1 MKKIIVAAFLTL
13 GSLNLFAAG
22 PGVDEKVLEVFNKT
36 FKNATN
42 VTWSTMDHAYEVRF
56 EQNQITAKIT
66 YDKNGVILKT
76 LRYYNEEQLPILVLT
91 NVKNRFSD
99 KKIYG
104 VVEES
109 SEAGTYYHITLEDA
123 KSWIDVKADAYGT
136 VMVEKKFR
144 KA

>member
-1 MKKIIVAAFLTL
+1 MKKIILAALVTL

-22 PGVDEKVLEVFNKT
+22 PGVDEKVLEAFNKT

-42 VTWSTMDHAYEVRF
+42 VSWTTLDQAYQVRF
-56 EQNQITAKIT
+56 EQNQITSKIT
-66 YDKNGVILKT
+66 YDMNGIIIRT
-76 LRYYNEEQLPILVLT
+76 LRYYGEEQLPILVLT
-91 NVKNRFSD
+91 NVKNRFTD

-109 SEAGTYYHITLEDA
+109 SQSGTYYHITLEGP
-123 KSWIDVKADAYGT
+123 KNWLDVKADAYGT
-136 VMVEKKFR
+136 VTVEKKFR